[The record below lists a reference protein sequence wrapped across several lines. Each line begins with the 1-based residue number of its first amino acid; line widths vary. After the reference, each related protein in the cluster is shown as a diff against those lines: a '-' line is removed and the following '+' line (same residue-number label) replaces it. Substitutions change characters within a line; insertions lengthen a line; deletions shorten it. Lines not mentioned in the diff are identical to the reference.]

1 MIPLNDPS
9 HVKNEVKN
17 LVEEI
22 MKRRSASAPDAGEVA
37 EPPGAA
43 DDPYTRA
50 ETIKAASEY
59 ADKHIPARYAA
70 AVADDPDVIAWLQ
83 TLLDR
88 AITDSI
94 RRLAPSVQSGPSLL
108 ILGPTG
114 VGKTHQAFGVLR
126 MLSTTGVRCAWKAC
140 TAADLYARLRPRHG
154 VDSETEFRAVADAPL
169 LLVDDL
175 GAAKGSEWVEEV
187 NYRLINW
194 RYERVLPTLF
204 TSNVPPRELS
214 SSLGER
220 VASRLIEMAS
230 RVVLEG
236 SDRRRARVS

>member
-1 MIPLNDPS
+1 MNDPS

-22 MKRRSASAPDAGEVA
+22 MKRRGGPAPDADEAPESA
-37 EPPGAA
+37 EAA
-43 DDPYTRA
+43 NDPYTRA
-50 ETIKAASEY
+50 ETLKAATEY
-59 ADKHIPARYAA
+59 ADKHIPARYAD
-70 AVADDPDVIAWLQ
+70 AVADHPQVIEWLQ
-83 TLLDR
+83 EVLDQ
-88 AITDSI
+88 AVV
-94 RRLAPSVQSGPSLL
+94 ASVKRVHCTVRTGPSLL

-114 VGKTHQAFGVLR
+114 VGKTHQAFGALR
-126 MLSTTGVRCAWKAC
+126 LMSQTGVRCAWKAVA
-140 TAADLYARLRPRHG
+140 AADMYARLRPRHG
-154 VDSETEFRAVADAPL
+154 VDSEAEFRALADSPL

-175 GAAKGSEWVEEV
+175 GAAKTSEWVEEV

-204 TSNVPPRELS
+204 TSNVRPKELS

-220 VASRLIEMAS
+220 VASRLIEMAG

-236 SDRRRARVS
+236 SDRRRARAS